1 MTIPTHVDEQVNL
14 IGDMSNLYK
23 RGRVRF
29 IDQFKGN
36 ALSIP
41 CKQDEAERI

>member
-1 MTIPTHVDEQVNL
+1 MTILTCADEQVNL

-41 CKQDEAERI
+41 GKQNEAERI